1 VEPFRKPLKK
11 KDILISNT
19 FIILQ
24 MPNIDLKRNLLIV
37 VPLVAALNNM
47 TVPSSIQLDLIDL
60 SVSYFI
66 TVGEER
72 RLGLNLPSGQQCRKC
87 SSDKFYLEDIVQDNT
102 TYDKPALCEKYVCG
116 NCGREIEYWK
126 YSE

>member
-1 VEPFRKPLKK
+1 MP
-11 KDILISNT
+11 DID
-19 FIILQ
+19 F
-24 MPNIDLKRNLLIV
+24 KRNLLII

-47 TVPSSIQLDLIDL
+47 TIPNSIQLDSIDMN
-60 SVSYFI
+60 VSYFI
-66 TVGEER
+66 TVCEER

-87 SSDKFYLEDIVQDNT
+87 SSDKFYLEQIVQDDT
-102 TYDKPALCEKYVCG
+102 TYDKPVSCEKYVCD

>member
-1 VEPFRKPLKK
+1 
-11 KDILISNT
+11 
-19 FIILQ
+19 
-24 MPNIDLKRNLLIV
+24 MPDIDLKRNLFIV

-47 TVPSSIQLDLIDL
+47 TIPSSIQLDLIDL

-87 SSDKFYLEDIVQDNT
+87 SSDKFYLEQIVQDDT
-102 TYDKPALCEKYVCG
+102 TYDKPVLCEKYVCD